1 MPSTSQMY
9 SQAMHFSGLIDAG
22 IASLRDFAQ
31 RYADAEAAYRKAKA
45 EAWARCP
52 RDEAGERDWT
62 AARRESWVDAQTADL
77 RRERDLAEAM
87 KQAALEAVR
96 SRRGQLSAVQTFA
109 NAEREEAAFAR
120 TGAN

>member
-1 MPSTSQMY
+1 MPSTSEMY
-9 SQAMHFSGLIDAG
+9 AQAQHFSQLIDAG

-31 RYADAEAAYRKAKA
+31 KYADAEAAYRQGKA
-45 EAWARCP
+45 EAWVRCP

-62 AARRESWVDAQTADL
+62 AARREAWVDAQTAEL

-96 SRRGQLSAVQTFA
+96 SRRAQLSSVQTFA
-109 NAEREEAAFAR
+109 NAERAEMELAR
-120 TGAN
+120 